1 MYFCNFAFICRTV
14 CDCHVNTLLCS
25 HSRKSFMYLPSIK
38 NIFTSIKFSMSVWE
52 CLFQVNRVKVIY
64 FMKCFG
70 LVMIIELQHVRE
82 KLDIRNILPLN
93 PAKNVKSFNDP

>member
-1 MYFCNFAFICRTV
+1 
-14 CDCHVNTLLCS
+14 
-25 HSRKSFMYLPSIK
+25 
-38 NIFTSIKFSMSVWE
+38 
-52 CLFQVNRVKVIY
+52 
-64 FMKCFG
+64 MKCFG